1 MNSGFGNQNV
11 NQSSGKS
18 SDFFSKYDKISM
30 FRTTIIKEWQGVAYM
45 MIDMG
50 FPITDAM
57 QDAMDEC
64 RFQQVLNL
72 LSKNQDNEA
81 LSKTNDQGMNLF
93 HIYAKQVDHNLTE
106 IFVKI
111 FVELKE
117 R

>member
-1 MNSGFGNQNV
+1 
-11 NQSSGKS
+11 
-18 SDFFSKYDKISM
+18 M

-45 MIDMG
+45 MIDTG

-81 LSKTNDQGMNLF
+81 QIVFLTLLYECTHYQWHQRPRLHQILRTLQNL
-93 HIYAKQVDHNLTE
+93 VLMSDSL
-106 IFVKI
+106 
-111 FVELKE
+111 
-117 R
+117 